1 MPHIHELYDFVTS
14 VFIVNRDAVLMVNH
28 KTYNRWLPIGGHIEM
43 NEDPEE
49 GLYREIKEECGLK
62 VKILA
67 DKPKIR
73 HKGVKPILTPSYV
86 DCHDIDKTHKHIA
99 FVYYGI
105 SRSRKVILHTRE
117 HRDFQWFTHQN
128 IHDKRYA
135 LTKSLKFYCL
145 DALKRAKNI

>member
-1 MPHIHELYDFVTS
+1 MPHIHKLYDFVTS

-28 KTYNRWLPIGGHIEM
+28 KKYNRWLPIGGHIEM
-43 NEDPEE
+43 NEDPEQ
-49 GLYREIKEECGLK
+49 GLYREIQEECGLK

-86 DCHDIDKTHKHIA
+86 DCHDINKTHKHIA

-105 SRSRKVILHTRE
+105 SRSRKVVLHTRE
-117 HRDFQWFTHQN
+117 HRDFHWFTHAD

-145 DALKRAKNI
+145 DAFERAKNT